1 MTIAEVRRIPRGAVR
16 APLPCV
22 VQRTDHTCG
31 AAAVLAVS
39 RYFGVGPATEAA
51 VVRDMGFGLLGSD
64 PAHLVRAL
72 RRYRL
77 RFAEHR
83 GMTDAAL
90 RAALDRGFP
99 VIVMLQAWGDRAR
112 YRDHWRDGHWVVVI
126 GYDQRG
132 VYFEDPIIEGA
143 RGFVTYTALADRWHD
158 LEGPTHRRV
167 RRYGL
172 MVWGTRVRARGR
184 VRGAISPG

>member
-1 MTIAEVRRIPRGAVR
+1 MTIAEVHRIPRGAVR
-16 APLPCV
+16 APLPCL
-22 VQRTDHTCG
+22 VQRTDYTCG
-31 AAAVLAVS
+31 AAAVLVVS
-39 RYFGVGPATEAA
+39 RYFGVGRKAEAA
-51 VVRDMGFGLLGSD
+51 VVRDMGFGPLGSD

-77 RFAEHR
+77 RFVEHR
-83 GMTDAAL
+83 GMTDTAL
-90 RAALDRGFP
+90 RAALDRGRP
-99 VIVMLQAWGDRAR
+99 VIVMLQAWGDRTR

-143 RGFVTYTALADRWHD
+143 RGFVTYPALADRWHD
-158 LEGPTHRRV
+158 LEGPTQRRV
-167 RRYGL
+167 QRYGL
-172 MVWGTRVRARGR
+172 VVWGARVRERGR